1 VPSHHH
7 GADLAECQVDFGA
20 ETVPLFRTSP
30 SLAGGQRTAGLRFIP
45 VIQGR
50 ITSARKRPFGLVVL
64 IGESQNLI
72 IAETIQFLAIFFYN
86 DGHAG
91 LP

>member
-1 VPSHHH
+1 
-7 GADLAECQVDFGA
+7 
-20 ETVPLFRTSP
+20 
-30 SLAGGQRTAGLRFIP
+30 
-45 VIQGR
+45 
-50 ITSARKRPFGLVVL
+50 L